1 MSRVVLKAG
10 SNLLVK
16 SNGEIDK
23 KYVTEL
29 AREIS
34 LLKSSGSQVVLVS
47 SGAKAAGFGYL
58 EGRKS
63 NGDLYM
69 KQALCAAGQVQLM
82 KLYET
87 VFDLFGERIA
97 QILVNR
103 DDFGDRKRFLNL
115 RNTLIGLLELGLV
128 PIVNENDTTST
139 EEIMFGDN
147 DILASMFAIGWQAN
161 LLILMSTIDGILD
174 EEGKVIR
181 EFDPSKRLKNIEN
194 NSWGTGGIDTKI
206 RAARAASASGIR
218 SCICNGR
225 DFRKIEEF
233 VQGKD
238 VGTIFSPIESPGARK
253 TWIGF
258 LSTPRG
264 KITVNR
270 GAEGAIARGKSLL
283 AVGVEDVSGEFSEGD
298 VVSICSVE
306 GKEVARGISNFSAS
320 EVQKIKGVR
329 SDRISS
335 VLGHDCAKVV
345 VHIDNSYRI

>member
-1 MSRVVLKAG
+1 MSRIVLKVG

-16 SNGEIDK
+16 RDREIDK
-23 KYVTEL
+23 KYITEL
-29 AREIS
+29 AREIAI
-34 LLKSSGSQVVLVS
+34 LKSSGNQVVLVS

-58 EGRKS
+58 EGRRTS
-63 NGDLYM
+63 SDLYM

-82 KLYET
+82 KLYEN

-115 RNTLIGLLELGLV
+115 RNTLIGLIELGLIPV
-128 PIVNENDTTST
+128 VNENDTTST

-147 DILASMFAIGWQAN
+147 DILASMFAIGWQAD
-161 LLILMSTIDGILD
+161 LLILMSTVEGIVD
-174 EEGKVIR
+174 ENGEVISV
-181 EFDPSKRLKNIEN
+181 FDTSRRLKNIEN
-194 NSWGTGGIDTKI
+194 SSWGTGGIKTKI
-206 RAARAASASGIR
+206 RAGRAASASGIR

-225 DFRKIEEF
+225 DLNNIERF
-233 VQGKD
+233 AKGD
-238 VGTIFSPIESPGARK
+238 DIGTVFPSIESPGARK

-258 LSTPRG
+258 LSTPKG
-264 KITVNR
+264 SIKINR

-283 AVGVEDVSGEFSEGD
+283 AIGVEEVSGDFSEGE
-298 VVSICSVE
+298 VVSILSVDGSE
-306 GKEVARGISNFSAS
+306 IARGISNFTSL
-320 EVQKIKGVR
+320 EVDKIRGVR

-335 VLGHDCAKVV
+335 ILGHDCAKVV